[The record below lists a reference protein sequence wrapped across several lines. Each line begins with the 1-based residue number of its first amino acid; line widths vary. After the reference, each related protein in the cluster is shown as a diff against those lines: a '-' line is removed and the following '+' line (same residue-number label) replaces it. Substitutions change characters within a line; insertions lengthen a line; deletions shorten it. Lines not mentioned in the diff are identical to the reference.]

1 MIPISHQLG
10 RDTTAQSITWTF
22 YNLMRHPEQIHH
34 IRTELQ
40 TAFQDFNLSQSL
52 PLSFDTIQPSSLP
65 YTMAVFNETIR
76 LYPPVPFELK
86 ECTAP
91 TTFPDGTWLPKG
103 AVVLWV
109 PWSLGRST
117 LIWGEDST
125 EFKPQRWLHY
135 SDNGKPP
142 TLVTKTAYEFPVF
155 NAGPRTCLGKRMA
168 ELLAVYAIAS
178 LVWEYDF
185 EEIVDPKR
193 GGCGVGKERISQN
206 SLTLPMKGGL
216 PCTVQRRAPREGQ
229 K

>member
-1 MIPISHQLG
+1 
-10 RDTTAQSITWTF
+10 
-22 YNLMRHPEQIHH
+22 MRHPKHTH
-34 IRTELQ
+34 NIRTELQ
-40 TAFQDFNLSQSL
+40 TTFSNSDPSQPL
-52 PLSFDTIQPSSLP
+52 PLSFDTVQASSLP

-103 AVVLWV
+103 TVVLWV
-109 PWSLGRST
+109 PWSLGRSA

-125 EFKPQRWLHY
+125 EFKPQRWLQY
-135 SDNGKPP
+135 TDDGKPP
-142 TLVTKTAYEFPVF
+142 ALMTKTAYEFPVF

-168 ELLAVYAIAS
+168 ELLAVYVIAS

-185 EEIVDPKR
+185 EEIMDLKR
-193 GGCGVGKERISQN
+193 GGCGVGKDRISEN

-216 PCTVQRRAPREGQ
+216 PCLVRRRIAME
-229 K
+229 